1 MISLINIF
9 HSKVDQHSGFI
20 LSVRSLRKVM
30 LRTCIDT
37 DNSTMKEYPP
47 YTSSDAKQRHY
58 DNGGVFGKNGHA
70 MSSILPGG
78 NGPNRPNAILGT
90 TTTTNTLSTADE
102 YRRAFSDDFPEDI
115 PGLPRHRPAGSADFS
130 PR

>member
-1 MISLINIF
+1 
-9 HSKVDQHSGFI
+9 
-20 LSVRSLRKVM
+20 M

-37 DNSTMKEYPP
+37 DRPDSTKEYPRQE
-47 YTSSDAKQRHY
+47 YTSTDGKHRLY

-70 MSSILPGG
+70 MSLASGG
-78 NGPNRPNAILGT
+78 GPQRPNAILGT

-115 PGLPRHRPAGSADFS
+115 PGLPRHRPAGSVDYS

>member
-1 MISLINIF
+1 
-9 HSKVDQHSGFI
+9 
-20 LSVRSLRKVM
+20 M

-37 DNSTMKEYPP
+37 DTSTMKEYPP
-47 YTSSDAKQRHY
+47 YSSTNSKHRHY
-58 DNGGVFGKNGHA
+58 DNGGVYGKNGHA
-70 MSSILPGG
+70 MSTMLPSGGGSIQ
-78 NGPNRPNAILGT
+78 RPNAVLGT

-115 PGLPRHRPAGSADFS
+115 PGLPRHRPAGTADYS

>member
-1 MISLINIF
+1 
-9 HSKVDQHSGFI
+9 
-20 LSVRSLRKVM
+20 M

-37 DNSTMKEYPP
+37 DNSTKEYPQS
-47 YTSSDAKQRHY
+47 YASTGGKHRFY
-58 DNGGVFGKNGHA
+58 DNGGVYGKNGHA

-78 NGPNRPNAILGT
+78 GGPQHRPNAILGT
-90 TTTTNTLSTADE
+90 TTTTNTLSTAGE

-115 PGLPRHRPAGSADFS
+115 PGLPRHRPAGMADYS

>member
-1 MISLINIF
+1 
-9 HSKVDQHSGFI
+9 
-20 LSVRSLRKVM
+20 M

-37 DNSTMKEYPP
+37 DNSTKEYPP
-47 YTSSDAKQRHY
+47 YTSTGGKHRLY

-78 NGPNRPNAILGT
+78 GGGPQRPNAILGT

-115 PGLPRHRPAGSADFS
+115 PGLPRHRPAGVADYS

>member
-1 MISLINIF
+1 MLNISKYFTEYISYLT
-9 HSKVDQHSGFI
+9 
-20 LSVRSLRKVM
+20 RSLRKVM

-47 YTSSDAKQRHY
+47 YTSTNSKHRQY

-70 MSSILPGG
+70 MSSILSSGG
-78 NGPNRPNAILGT
+78 GGAQQRSNAVLGT
-90 TTTTNTLSTADE
+90 ATTTNTLSTADE

-115 PGLPRHRPAGSADFS
+115 PGLPRHRPAGGTDYS